1 MNVGIINYGIG
12 NISSV
17 VGAIKNLGYEYHV
30 IERVRDFDQ
39 IDKLILPGIGNFK
52 KCMETLNLIGFTKKI
67 KEKVSN
73 DKIPILGI
81 CLGMQLL
88 ASWGAEG
95 NDATLSNGLDLIE
108 GKIINLKEL
117 GTNKKLPH
125 VGWNSISIKNDSNFL
140 KDIPNNTDFYFVHSF
155 AYHSINDEYVIAEA
169 NYGINFPAVIT
180 KEHIWA
186 TQFHPEKSSKWGLKI
201 IKNFLEN

>member
-17 VGAIKNLGYEYHV
+17 VGAIKNLEYKHQV
-30 IERVRDFDQ
+30 IEKVTEFDQ

-52 KCMETLNLIGFTKKI
+52 KCIEILDSKGFTEKL
-67 KEKVSN
+67 KEKVLK

-95 NDATLSNGLDLIE
+95 NDANLSKGLNLIE

-117 GTNKKLPH
+117 GTNKELPH
-125 VGWNSISIKNDSNFL
+125 VGWNSISIKNSSNIL
-140 KDIPNNTDFYFVHSF
+140 KGIPNNTDFYFVHNF

>member
-12 NISSV
+12 NINSV
-17 VGAIKNLGYEYHV
+17 AGAIKNLGYKYQV
-30 IERVRDFDQ
+30 IEKVTEFDQ

-52 KCMETLNLIGFTKKI
+52 KSIEILELKGFSKKI
-67 KEKVSN
+67 KEKVSKK
-73 DKIPILGI
+73 KIPILGI

-95 NDATLSNGLDLIE
+95 SDATLLKGLNLIE
-108 GKIINLKEL
+108 GKVINLKEL
-117 GTNKKLPH
+117 GTNSVLPH
-125 VGWNSISIKNDSNFL
+125 VGWNSIRIKNNSNIL
-140 KDIPNNTDFYFVHSF
+140 KGIPNNTDFFFVHSF
-155 AYHSINDEYVIAEA
+155 AYHSINDKYVIAET
-169 NYGINFPAVIT
+169 NYDINFPAVIT

-186 TQFHPEKSSKWGLKI
+186 TQFHPEKSSKAGLII